1 MLLAIVNMKAGNY
14 YLQKAFLEPLQEMA
28 SSFTPSLLSDDSGK
42 HGIGAHKPPKAS
54 YSIRECFSGFA
65 YLFHIPS
72 PSASLICFSEPYK
85 ALPEVFAEITVPPKI
100 LPHTTIIFYS

>member
-28 SSFTPSLLSDDSGK
+28 ASFTPSLLSDDSGM
-42 HGIGAHKPPKAS
+42 HGIGAHKPPKVS
-54 YSIRECFSGFA
+54 YAKHDYFPGFVN
-65 YLFHIPS
+65 LLNIPS
-72 PSASLICFSEPYK
+72 SASSRIYFSEPYK

-100 LPHTTIIFYS
+100 SPYTTIIFYS